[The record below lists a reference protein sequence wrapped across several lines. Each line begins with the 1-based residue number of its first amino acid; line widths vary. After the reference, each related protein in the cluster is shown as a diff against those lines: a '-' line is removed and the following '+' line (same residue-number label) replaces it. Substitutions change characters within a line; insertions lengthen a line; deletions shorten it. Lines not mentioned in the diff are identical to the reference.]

1 MLGKKWKLK
10 ATFKG
15 KFDGNETKMR
25 LKGNLAKES
34 ALYNLVRMVYE
45 YADGDKKL
53 IFDMLREIEEEV
65 RNEKI

>member
-45 YADGDKKL
+45 YSDGDKNL
-53 IFDMLREIEEEV
+53 IFDMWRQAEEEG
-65 RNEKI
+65 RNSE